1 MKKRSE
7 MREAA
12 FMLIFE
18 KLFSKD
24 SCDEIIECA
33 READEYDF
41 DESACRLFRS
51 VTEKAEELD
60 GIISRYSEKRRV
72 ERICKVSVAVLR
84 LAIYECLYEEDVPA
98 NVAAS
103 EAVIISQKY
112 SPENDTA
119 FVNGLLGK
127 FTRSNEIPEAK
138 RLAVQ
143 SVQQE
148 KR

>member
-1 MKKRSE
+1 
-7 MREAA
+7 
-12 FMLIFE
+12 
-18 KLFSKD
+18 
-24 SCDEIIECA
+24 
-33 READEYDF
+33 
-41 DESACRLFRS
+41 
-51 VTEKAEELD
+51 D
-60 GIISRYSEKRRV
+60 GLISRSIENLKV
-72 ERICKVSVAVLR
+72 ERKRTVSVAVLR

-127 FTRSNEIPEAK
+127 FTRSDEIPEAK

-143 SVQQE
+143 SIQQE